1 MVTHGNKILVVEKK
15 TQHYQQPKAST
26 LKSSKF
32 YSFKKIVSLKFVHN
46 RHLNTYIVIMSLLD
60 FYVICLFIYFFQSGN
75 LLVNAERNDIFE
87 IAS

>member
-15 TQHYQQPKAST
+15 PNINNNQQAST

-32 YSFKKIVSLKFVHN
+32 YSFKKIVSHKFVHN
-46 RHLNTYIVIMSLLD
+46 RHLNTYVIIMSLLD
-60 FYVICLFIYFFQSGN
+60 FYVICVFIYFFQSGN

-87 IAS
+87 IAL